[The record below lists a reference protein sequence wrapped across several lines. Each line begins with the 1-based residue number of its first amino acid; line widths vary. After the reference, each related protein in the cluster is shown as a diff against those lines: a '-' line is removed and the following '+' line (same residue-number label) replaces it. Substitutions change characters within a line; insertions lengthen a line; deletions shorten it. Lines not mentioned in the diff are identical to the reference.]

1 MTLSQTALPPRSAH
15 HASATWS
22 GRLAL
27 AALLAALLT
36 ATGAAATT
44 VPSFEDVSGHAF
56 GDRITQHHEMASYLE
71 ALAATSPRV
80 KVKHLGQSWE
90 HRDLLLAVVTSEAN
104 HQRLEAIRQTSLR
117 LADPR
122 LGSDGVPED
131 QPAVVWLGG
140 SIHGF
145 ELSGTEGLL
154 KLLERLTTQDD
165 EATRRVLDE
174 TVVLIDP
181 MINPDGRDAFAQFN
195 HRQMGATPNPLRE
208 DWNNRFTSWQAL
220 QYRTGHY
227 FFDTNR
233 DWFAQ
238 TQRETQARVATFMH
252 WRPQVIVDAHEMG
265 PDVEFYFDPPTEPYG
280 TYFPSFA
287 KTWFGHFGDAYADA
301 FDGRGFAYTQGE
313 MFNYYYPG
321 YTTSF
326 GSYLGAVGMLYEQ
339 GSSRGLSLERSDGSV
354 RTLADALEQQY
365 TAAWTAVRLS
375 AERRTELLNDYWNA
389 KQQALDDDGAVRR
402 YLLPSGQGSGDAP
415 LLGELETMLR
425 RNGVEVGRLT
435 EETQLS
441 GVRDRFGRD
450 VGKVTFPI
458 GTRVVEV
465 AQPASPLVRTLL
477 EPHLDLPTEFLE
489 AARKR
494 LDRGEN
500 PRFYDITAWSLPLLF
515 NVEGHSS
522 TDPRPLKLDL
532 EPSAATSSALPKAA
546 YAYVFDGR
554 AVASMAVLN
563 QLRQDG
569 IRASVLTQGTRLDG
583 HDIPRGSVVVRARQR
598 GEHDPETIHRRV
610 ETLRDRFGVS
620 VWATG
625 SGRGDEAG
633 PTLGQSES
641 IAPLP
646 VDVALLAQGG
656 VHGYSFGYS
665 WYTLEE
671 HYGINT
677 TVLPAEHLANTPLHR
692 FETLVIPDLMS
703 SRGLAETLGE
713 DGIDRLKGWVHDG
726 GNLVVLGNA
735 VDLARQQL
743 GLLSLR
749 SWYEVSKPEGGKEG
763 SGEKGPARRFMVPG
777 AMVAAELD
785 MDSWLSAGYEDAEL
799 PFLLFSERL
808 YLPPSRPAQRRP
820 SPGIDGGR
828 GRSRHVRAPVARNQG
843 TAAGGPDGVQPAR
856 GQRPRHRLCRRCQLP
871 RLLARHRSTLPQRHL
886 VGANG
891 VLSSSIRF
899 LALLTS

>member
-1 MTLSQTALPPRSAH
+1 MTSSRSLPPLRVARRSLFVHRTLFAH
-15 HASATWS
+15 SALCAVAIL
-22 GRLAL
+22 LAVGPIL
-27 AALLAALLT
+27 AAD
-36 ATGAAATT
+36 
-44 VPSFEDVSGHAF
+44 VPSFEEIAGHAF
-56 GDRITQHHEMASYLE
+56 GDRITQHHEMMAYLE
-71 ALAATSPRV
+71 TLAETSNRV
-80 KVKHLGQSWE
+80 QVVHQGQSWE

-104 HQRLEAIRQTSLR
+104 HGRLESIRETSLR

-122 LGSDGVPED
+122 QGSGEVSGDLSAD

-145 ELSGTEGLL
+145 ELSGSEGLL
-154 KLLERLTTQDD
+154 KLLERLATADD
-165 EATRRVLDE
+165 EATLEVLED

-195 HRQMGATPNPLRE
+195 HRQMGAAPNPLRE
-208 DWNNRFTSWQAL
+208 DWNNQFNTWNAL

-238 TQRETQARVATFMH
+238 TQRETQARVATFLH

-265 PDVEFYFDPPTEPYG
+265 PDVEFYFDPPTDPYG
-280 TYFPSFA
+280 TYFPPFA
-287 KTWFGHFGDAYADA
+287 KTWFGHFGDAYAEA
-301 FDGRGFAYTQGE
+301 FDGQGFAYTQGE

-339 GSSRGLSLERSDGSV
+339 GSSRGLALERSDGSV
-354 RTLADALEQQY
+354 RRLADALEQQY
-365 TAAWTAVRLS
+365 TAAWTAVRV
-375 AERRTELLNDYWNA
+375 AAQRRGELLEDYHQA
-389 KQQALDDDGAVRR
+389 KRDALEDDGEVRR
-402 YLLPSGQGSGDAP
+402 YLLPSGERGDGP
-415 LLGELETMLR
+415 LLDELETLLR
-425 RNGVEVGRLT
+425 RVGVEVGRLT

-441 GVRDRFGRD
+441 GVRDRFGRE
-450 VGKVTFPI
+450 VGKMTFPV

-465 AQPASPLVRTLL
+465 AQPDSPLVRTLL
-477 EPHLDLPTEFLE
+477 EPHLELPAEFLE

-515 NVEGHSS
+515 NTEGHSS
-522 TDPRPLKLDL
+522 TDDRTLPLDL
-532 EPSAATSSALPKAA
+532 ETATATPSALPTAA

-569 IRASVLTQGTRLDG
+569 IRASVLTQGTRLG
-583 HDIPRGSVVVRARQR
+583 GQDIPRGSVVVRVHQR
-598 GEHDPETIHRRV
+598 GEHDSNAIHRRV
-610 ETLRDRFGVS
+610 EALRDRFGVS

-625 SGRGDEAG
+625 SGRGDDAG

-665 WYTLEE
+665 WFTLEE
-671 HYGINT
+671 HYGITT
-677 TVLPAEHLANTPLHR
+677 TVLQAEHLADTPLHR

-703 SRGLAETLGE
+703 APGLAETLGE
-713 DGIDRLKGWVHDG
+713 DGIGRLKGWVRDG

-749 SWYEVSKPEGGKEG
+749 SWYEVATPEGGKEG
-763 SGEKGPARRFMVPG
+763 GGEKGPARRFMVPG

-785 MDSWLSAGYEDAEL
+785 MDSWLSVGYEDAEL

-808 YLPPSRPAQRRP
+808 YLPPNGPPNGGHQLALTVAEGDLVTSGHLWPETEERL
-820 SPGIDGGR
+820 PG
-828 GRSRHVRAPVARNQG
+828 A
-843 TAAGGPDGVQPAR
+843 
-856 GQRPRHRLCRRCQLP
+856 
-871 RLLARHRSTLPQRHL
+871 LLAFSER
-886 VGANG
+886 VGNG
-891 VLSSSIRF
+891 RVTAFAEDVSFRGYWRGTDRLF
-899 LALLTS
+899 LNAILLGPTAF